1 MKILMAEHTHYR
13 SLFQVG
19 CHHIARGLAELGHE
33 ITYISWYL
41 SPLHV
46 LNFATG
52 KRKEVLSRFSNY
64 LNGGIHETK
73 NLYTYVPFTLSP
85 LVKLPLFD
93 NMASANRTVKW
104 TLPNLPNKLNQN
116 GKYDAFLIGDPR
128 FVPLIGQIKADKV
141 ILRLT
146 DNVTEFENSPKVINQ
161 LIKIGVKKANQVIV
175 TSKPLIEIMQEK
187 YDATNVSY
195 IPNGVDYSHFATE
208 AVEPDDLKHIPKPR
222 VTYIGAI
229 ENWFDC
235 DLLAKVSQAMPEVSF
250 IIIGPIRTD
259 ISKAENLPNVYFL
272 GPKPYKELPN
282 YLQHSDVGAI
292 FFKRTP
298 LIESVSPIK
307 LYEYMA
313 AGLPVVSI
321 EWNELKLLNSP
332 ALLASNKDEFITA
345 LKHVLSDDRGDGVY
359 REYARGNSWM
369 GRVECI
375 EKLIR
380 DEK

>member
-1 MKILMAEHTHYR
+1 MTKKILMAEHTHYR

-41 SPLHV
+41 SPLH
-46 LNFATG
+46 LAHFATG

-64 LNGGIHETK
+64 LHGGIQETK
-73 NLYTYVPFTLSP
+73 NLYTYVPFTFSP

-93 NMASANRTVKW
+93 NIASANRTVKW
-104 TLPNLPNKLNQN
+104 SLPNLANKLNQN

-146 DNVTEFENSPKVINQ
+146 DNVAEFENSPKVINQ
-161 LIKIGVKKANQVIV
+161 LIKTGVNKANQVIV
-175 TSKPLIEIMQEK
+175 TAKPLIEIMQEK
-187 YDATNVSY
+187 YDAINVSY

-208 AVEPDDLKHIPKPR
+208 AIQPDDLKNIPKPR

-235 DLLAKVSQAMPEVSF
+235 DLLAEVSQAMPQVSF
-250 IIIGPIRTD
+250 IIIGPIHTD
-259 ISKAENLPNVYFL
+259 ISKVENLPNIYFL

-282 YLQHSDVGAI
+282 YLQYSDVGAI

-321 EWNELKLLNSP
+321 EWNELNLLNSP

-345 LKHVLSDDRGDGVY
+345 LKHALSENKDGKVY
-359 REYARGNSWM
+359 REYARGNSWQK
-369 GRVECI
+369 RVHNLEGI
-375 EKLIR
+375 L
-380 DEK
+380 

>member
-1 MKILMAEHTHYR
+1 MAEHTHYR

-41 SPLHV
+41 SPLH
-46 LNFATG
+46 LAYLATQ
-52 KRKEVLSRFSNY
+52 KRKEVQNRFSNY
-64 LNGGIHETK
+64 LHGGIQETK

-93 NMASANRTVKW
+93 NIASANRTVKW
-104 TLPNLPNKLNQN
+104 TLPNLLNKLNQN
-116 GKYDAFLIGDPR
+116 GQYDAFLIGDPR
-128 FVPLIGQIKADKV
+128 FVPLIEQVKADKI

-146 DNVTEFENSPKVINQ
+146 DNVAEFEHSPKVINQ
-161 LIKIGVKKANQVIV
+161 LIKKGIKQADQVIV

-187 YDATNVSY
+187 YAATNVSY

-208 AVEPDDLKHIPKPR
+208 SSSIQPDDLKNIPKPR

-235 DLLAKVSQAMPEVSF
+235 DLLAEVSHAMPEVSF
-250 IIIGPIRTD
+250 IIIGPVRTD
-259 ISKAENLPNVYFL
+259 ISKVENLPNVHFF
-272 GPKPYKELPN
+272 GPKPYRELPN
-282 YLQHSDVGAI
+282 YLHHSDVGAI
-292 FFKRTP
+292 FFKRIP

-321 EWNELKLLNSP
+321 EWNELKSLNSP
-332 ALLASNKDEFITA
+332 ALLASGKDEFISA
-345 LKHVLSDDRGDGVY
+345 LNKALTETKNEWVY
-359 REYARGNSWM
+359 NKAYAKNNSWKE
-369 GRVECI
+369 RISCIVEI
-375 EKLIR
+375 ILS
-380 DEK
+380 

>member
-1 MKILMAEHTHYR
+1 MTKKILMAEHTHYK

-19 CHHIARGLAELGHE
+19 CHHIARGLAERGHE

-41 SPLHV
+41 SPLH
-46 LNFATG
+46 LAYLATG
-52 KRKEVLSRFSNY
+52 KRKELLSRFSNY
-64 LNGGIHETK
+64 LHGGIQETK

-85 LVKLPLFD
+85 LVKLAMFD
-93 NMASANRTVKW
+93 NIASANRTVKW
-104 TLPNLPNKLNQN
+104 SLPNLANKLNQN

-128 FVPLIGQIKADKV
+128 FVPLIGQIEADKV

-146 DNVTEFENSPKVINQ
+146 DNVAEFENSPKVINQ
-161 LIKIGVKKANQVIV
+161 LIKTGVNKANQVIV

-187 YDATNVSY
+187 YNATNVSY

-208 AVEPDDLKHIPKPR
+208 GIQPDDLKNIPQPR

-235 DLLAKVSQAMPEVSF
+235 DLLAEVSQAMPEVSF

-272 GPKPYKELPN
+272 GAKPYKELPN

-332 ALLASNKDEFITA
+332 ALLASEKDEFIAA
-345 LKHVLSDDRGDGVY
+345 LHKVLSEDKDGKVY
-359 REYARGNSWM
+359 REYARENSWQK
-369 GRVECI
+369 RVDNI
-375 EKLIR
+375 EGIL
-380 DEK
+380 